1 MNRIIVPHGTGEK
14 LQKIFNVSHV
24 AINLALKGKYKGRV
38 SEDKA
43 KRIRKAAIENGGVEV
58 AIVENVKSKTL

>member
-14 LQKIFNVSHV
+14 LQKIFNLSHV
-24 AINLALKGKYKGRV
+24 AISLALKGTYKGRV
-38 SEDKA
+38 SDDKA

-58 AIVENVKSKTL
+58 KIVVNEKSKTL

>member
-14 LQKIFNVSHV
+14 LQKIFNLSHV

-38 SEDKA
+38 SEAKA
-43 KRIRKAAIENGGVEV
+43 KRIRKAAIENGGIEVE
-58 AIVENVKSKTL
+58 IVKTEKSKTL

>member
-1 MNRIIVPHGTGEK
+1 MNQIIVPHGTNVK
-14 LQKIFNVSHV
+14 LQEIFKLSHV

-43 KRIRKAAIENGGVEV
+43 KRIREAAKKNGGWEV
-58 AIVENVKSKTL
+58 VKVENEKSRTL